1 MKRIIWSL
9 AVACLML
16 TGGVAGASILFH
28 PKPIDLGVANVRQED
43 PKWCW
48 AAVIQQILAWRGGS
62 APSQCELVNQALTDK
77 GQGGTDCCQEGPDS
91 EICSR
96 AGTNLEVLSLI
107 TRLGGRV
114 DGIMPPNTPE
124 EIHEYLENGRVVI
137 AGVQGVAGLNHAYVI
152 RGISWGEDGQA
163 MLLINDP
170 AQDEPVNLPFQ
181 EARPTWIL
189 TMTAY

>member
-9 AVACLML
+9 AAACLML
-16 TGGVAGASILFH
+16 TGGAAGASILFN

-48 AAVIQQILAWRGGS
+48 AAVIQQILAWRGGGS
-62 APSQCELVNQALTDK
+62 SLSQCQVVNQALND
-77 GQGGTDCCQEGPDS
+77 QGRNGMDCCQEGPDS

-114 DGIMPPNTPE
+114 DGIMPPDTPE
-124 EIHEYLENGRVVI
+124 QLYEHLKAGRVVI
-137 AGVQGVAGLNHAYVI
+137 AGVKGPGGLNHAYVI
-152 RGISWGEDGQA
+152 RGMVWEDGQA

-170 AQDEPVNLPFQ
+170 ALNEPVSRPFR